1 MCMRMHMLRRPCA
14 VSLIP
19 FPCPLA
25 IASPCTPMLRHAPRM
40 QNGRLS
46 LHYAAAKGAPF
57 AVVEAL
63 LNANREAAMTKDK
76 ACLRVQTAAC
86 AVVPPPSRAV
96 VRGALPPAEDPPGT
110 ALRRTG
116 GCRFTTPPQR
126 APRGRW

>member
-1 MCMRMHMLRRPCA
+1 
-14 VSLIP
+14 
-19 FPCPLA
+19 
-25 IASPCTPMLRHAPRM
+25 M

-63 LNANREAAMTKDK
+63 LNANRKAAITTDK

-96 VRGALPPAEDPPGT
+96 VRGALPPPPM
-110 ALRRTG
+110 LH
-116 GCRFTTPPQR
+116 R
-126 APRGRW
+126 APRTQDEKLPLHYAATKGAPFGVMKLLLDANPKAVTEADKARS